1 MKGYLAI
8 LATVFACVW
17 QVTVAPL
24 FPVGGLTFDFVLLM
38 LVVIAAFGTPRRAM
52 VCVPVAALAYGFLA
66 DRAPGLVL
74 LAYLP
79 MLPLGVY
86 LEQSGVPLNHF
97 AQTALA
103 MVATGAWVRLLLVLG
118 AVLGGADGSAGVV
131 LLDFILPGIFLDFAL
146 LCVVYVPLRLLGW
159 SVQGMSLQR
168 GGYYSSL

>member
-1 MKGYLAI
+1 MKGVLAVV
-8 LATVFACVW
+8 ATVVAAVW

-24 FPVGGLTFDFVLLM
+24 FPVGGVTFDFLLLS
-38 LVVIAAFGTPRRAM
+38 LVVVAAFGAPRRAL

-97 AQTALA
+97 AQTAVA
-103 MVATGAWVRLLLVLG
+103 MVATGAWVRLLLVLS
-118 AVLGGADGSAGVV
+118 AVLGGADGSAGVIFG
-131 LLDFILPGIFLDFAL
+131 DFILPGMFLDFAL
-146 LCVVYVPLRLLGW
+146 LSVVYVPLRLLGW
-159 SVQGMSLQR
+159 SGQGMSLKR
-168 GGYYSSL
+168 GSYYSSL